1 MVYNSSMKEVSIK
14 FKFTEEQFAEVQDE
28 AESMKM
34 SIGEMLTESMKFI
47 VKDLINTR
55 NNLKEEQEETMPL
68 SRK

>member
-1 MVYNSSMKEVSIK
+1 MKEVSIK

>member
-1 MVYNSSMKEVSIK
+1 MVYNNSMKEVSIK